1 MHALFL
7 PNLTIKQLLDDV
19 FSDIRNNQGRVKCYQ
34 PSRRPR
40 LILLTVTAII
50 QDITKTESNKCFVIR
65 CFEDNSDKHTVA
77 RKRINSV
84 LGNLALRAQPVPL
97 D

>member
-40 LILLTVTAII
+40 LILLTETVII
-50 QDITKTESNKCFVIR
+50 
-65 CFEDNSDKHTVA
+65 
-77 RKRINSV
+77 
-84 LGNLALRAQPVPL
+84 
-97 D
+97 